1 MCKEEKC
8 RTKRSPKPDPA
19 YIEISVKLDLQ
30 RAVLLHQ
37 SGQLQQAA
45 TIYKQVLDIDPEN
58 GDALHLLGLVSHQ
71 SGQSAT
77 AITLIKRALKIS
89 PNQHDFLC
97 NLADIL
103 RESGQFKEAARVY
116 QYVIQ
121 LQPESAE
128 MYTVLGLTLKDA
140 KQFEGAVQA
149 YHQAI
154 RINPVYDDVYSHLGN
169 VLQEQDKLEESIQA
183 YHQAIALNLEH
194 ADIYNNLGNALQKQ
208 DKLEES
214 IQAYHQAIA
223 LNSEHAEAHN
233 NLGNALQK
241 QDKLEESIQ
250 AYHQA
255 IEINPE
261 YAQAFSNFGEV
272 LRRQGEFQPAVRAY
286 QKALETDPNYAEAH
300 NNLGLVLLLTGDFES
315 GWREC
320 EWRWKC
326 PAFPSRR
333 PNFPQPLWKGQD
345 IGEKTILVWGEQ
357 GVGDRI
363 MYASLLP
370 KLQQQA
376 HRILVE
382 TQQRLVPL
390 FRRSFSEISFFRI
403 QDPPNSKL
411 LEESIDYQLPI
422 GSLARWLLPD
432 EESFPKNTIYLK
444 ACVNKVKELR
454 DKYQQL
460 ESGKL
465 LIGVSW
471 KSVNKDIG
479 KLKSTFLTQWR
490 DLLSQKDCL
499 FINLQYGDVEEEI
512 NAFTAQTGISIYQD
526 RDIDS
531 LKDLDGF
538 AAQVSALDL
547 IISTSNTAVHMAG
560 ALGKPVWT
568 LLHYVPDWR
577 WQLDRLDTLWYPSM
591 TLYRQPVSDDW
602 HSVFQRVQAD
612 LQRFVTQNLDTKN
625 IYDA

>member
-1 MCKEEKC
+1 
-8 RTKRSPKPDPA
+8 
-19 YIEISVKLDLQ
+19 
-30 RAVLLHQ
+30 
-37 SGQLQQAA
+37 
-45 TIYKQVLDIDPEN
+45 
-58 GDALHLLGLVSHQ
+58 
-71 SGQSAT
+71 
-77 AITLIKRALKIS
+77 
-89 PNQHDFLC
+89 
-97 NLADIL
+97 
-103 RESGQFKEAARVY
+103 
-116 QYVIQ
+116 
-121 LQPESAE
+121 
-128 MYTVLGLTLKDA
+128 
-140 KQFEGAVQA
+140 
-149 YHQAI
+149 
-154 RINPVYDDVYSHLGN
+154 
-169 VLQEQDKLEESIQA
+169 
-183 YHQAIALNLEH
+183 
-194 ADIYNNLGNALQKQ
+194 
-208 DKLEES
+208 
-214 IQAYHQAIA
+214 
-223 LNSEHAEAHN
+223 
-233 NLGNALQK
+233 
-241 QDKLEESIQ
+241 
-250 AYHQA
+250 
-255 IEINPE
+255 
-261 YAQAFSNFGEV
+261 
-272 LRRQGEFQPAVRAY
+272 
-286 QKALETDPNYAEAH
+286 
-300 NNLGLVLLLTGDFES
+300 LVLLLTGDFES

-326 PAFPSRR
+326 PAFPSRT

-370 KLQQQA
+370 KFQQQA

-390 FRRSFSEISFFRI
+390 FRRSFPEISFFRI

-460 ESGKL
+460 ESDKL
-465 LIGVSW
+465 LIGISW

-547 IISTSNTAVHMAG
+547 IISTSNTTVHMAG
-560 ALGKPVWT
+560 ALGKRVWT

-577 WQLDRLDTLWYPSM
+577 WQLDRLDTPWYPSM

-602 HSVFQRVQAD
+602 YSVFQRVQAD
-612 LQRFVTQNLDTKN
+612 LQWFVTENLDTKN

>member
-169 VLQEQDKLEESIQA
+169 VLQEQGKLEESIQA
-183 YHQAIALNLEH
+183 YYQAIE
-194 ADIYNNLGNALQKQ
+194 
-208 DKLEES
+208 
-214 IQAYHQAIA
+214 
-223 LNSEHAEAHN
+223 LNSGHAEAHN

-241 QDKLEESIQ
+241 QGKLEESIK

-326 PAFPSRR
+326 PAFPSRT

-432 EESFPKNTIYLK
+432 EESFPKKAVYLK
-444 ACVNKVKELR
+444 ACVSKVKGLR

-479 KLKSTFLTQWR
+479 KLKSTFLTQWG

-526 RDIDS
+526 RDINS

-577 WQLDRLDTLWYPSM
+577 WQLDRLDTPWYPSM

-602 HSVFQRVQAD
+602 HSVFLRVQAD